1 MKQPPLTRL
10 VGFQKQNFLEDSEM
24 ERYEVK
30 IIILADAEDSSP
42 DIIAMMVD
50 DALCNSVDEFNIE
63 EIECQEV
70 KR

>member
-1 MKQPPLTRL
+1 
-10 VGFQKQNFLEDSEM
+10 M